1 MLDCFSRDVCVCL
14 LVCFVRRDGKDRILL
29 SGCCQCKLTLRTGL
43 LLLHSLAVQRVS
55 LAVTTLYLQQ
65 RLCATGLAAAALSF
79 SCSGCVQLGVLHSL
93 QRLYNGPCSHSAT
106 RLAALPHSFPWLCN
120 VRCWPT
126 LCSHPVAAAAD
137 LAHSLSLCLSRSL
150 SAAVHYILLSRATDI
165 AALSLHGLCNWH
177 SSREFCESA
186 SNPHCTYRYDDDGD
200 G

>member
-29 SGCCQCKLTLRTGL
+29 SGCCQCKLTLWTGL

-106 RLAALPHSFPWLCN
+106 RLAALPHSLPWLCN
-120 VRCWPT
+120 MRCWPT
-126 LCSHPVAAAAD
+126 LCNGVAMALLALSPAA
-137 LAHSLSLCLSRSL
+137 AHSLSLSL
-150 SAAVHYILLSRATDI
+150 S
-165 AALSLHGLCNWH
+165 LSLCSCALAAPASFSAVQRALLHSLCTSCATGTRAE
-177 SSREFCESA
+177 SSVRV
-186 SNPHCTYRYDDDGD
+186 
-200 G
+200 